1 MLLLPDQPGSF
12 PHILVEAGKEGR
24 VYVINRDQMTT
35 NNSHYC
41 SGCSSD
47 PEIIEESGIP
57 AVGAGGFG
65 MFNSPAYWNNTLY
78 FGGVSDVLK
87 SIPITNGLPDFTHVT
102 RGSVGI
108 DFPGAGLSVSSN
120 GTTAGSAIL
129 WAIDSSQFGTPGPGP
144 GPAVLYAF
152 DATNISTVLY
162 SSAQNAGRDAA
173 GNAVKFT
180 VPTVANGKV
189 FVGSSTRVD
198 VYGLLGGA
206 PPTTATPTIS
216 PASETVTSPIQVT
229 ITDSTSGASIYYTT
243 DGSTPS
249 PTHGTLYSSAFT
261 LTSSATVKAIAAA
274 TNFQNSAVAST
285 SYTINATPVAATPII
300 TPGSE
305 SVSSPIV
312 VTITD
317 STSGAIIYYT
327 TDNSTPSPT
336 HGTQYTSAFTLTSST
351 TVKAIAAAANFQNSS
366 VASATY
372 TIGTASAIQF
382 ETESPAI
389 FNASVSSGPT
399 YRVFNWSGFT
409 NDFGTT
415 LDATAAGQFVTITLN
430 VPQAGI
436 YDVKVAVKKYTTR
449 GIVQLSVQGSNV
461 GPAED
466 QYSASEAWQ
475 ELDLGNVT
483 LAAGNQQFKFTT
495 TGKNPSSSG
504 FTQAYDYIKL
514 IPISSA
520 SPKVSGQF
528 ETELPTIFNASVSS
542 GPTYRVI
549 NWSGFKNDFG
559 TTLDATAAGQFV
571 TITLNVP
578 QAGVYDV
585 KVATKKYTTR
595 GIVQLSIQGSNVGP
609 AEDQYSASEA
619 WQELDL
625 GNVTLAAGNQ
635 QFKFTT
641 TGKNPSS
648 SGFTQAY
655 DYIKLTSQ

>member
-1 MLLLPDQPGSF
+1 M
-12 PHILVEAGKEGR
+12 
-24 VYVINRDQMTT
+24 
-35 NNSHYC
+35 
-41 SGCSSD
+41 
-47 PEIIEESGIP
+47 
-57 AVGAGGFG
+57 
-65 MFNSPAYWNNTLY
+65 
-78 FGGVSDVLK
+78 
-87 SIPITNGLPDFTHVT
+87 
-102 RGSVGI
+102 
-108 DFPGAGLSVSSN
+108 
-120 GTTAGSAIL
+120 
-129 WAIDSSQFGTPGPGP
+129 
-144 GPAVLYAF
+144 
-152 DATNISTVLY
+152 LY

-189 FVGSSTRVD
+189 FVGTSTRVD
-198 VYGLLGGA
+198 VYGLLGA
-206 PPTTATPTIS
+206 ALPTAATPTIS

-249 PTHGTLYSSAFT
+249 PTHGTLYSSGFT

-274 TNFQNSAVAST
+274 TNFQNSAVASA
-285 SYTINATPVAATPII
+285 SYTINSTPVAATPII
-300 TPGSE
+300 TPASE

-312 VTITD
+312 VTISD
-317 STSGAIIYYT
+317 STSGATLYYT
-327 TDNSTPSPT
+327 TDNSTPSPN
-336 HGTQYTSAFTLTSST
+336 HGTQYTSPFTLTSST
-351 TVKAIAAAANFQNSS
+351 TVKAIAAAANFQNSP
-366 VASATY
+366 VAMATY
-372 TIGTASAIQF
+372 TIGSASAIQF
-382 ETESPAI
+382 ETEAPAI
-389 FNASVSSGPT
+389 FNVSVSSGPT
-399 YRVFNWSGFT
+399 YRVFNWDGFT
-409 NDFGTT
+409 DDSGTT

-430 VPQAGI
+430 VPQAGV
-436 YDVKVAVKKYTTR
+436 YDVKVATKKYTTR
-449 GIVQLSVQGSNV
+449 GIVQLSIQGSNV

-514 IPISSA
+514 IPTASA
-520 SPKVSGQF
+520 PPKLTAQF

-542 GPTYRVI
+542 GPAYRVI
-549 NWSGFKNDFG
+549 IWDGFTDDSG